1 MSPVRTHR
9 SSLKQSPRY
18 PRKAT
23 AARTVGDHGCPCPNA
38 TLKSTDRT
46 TPLCLSDL
54 HRAPHQSGRS
64 VQGQTAELILMHP
77 IDSLRS
83 SWASQPPTCRNTCP
97 HSTLPPVRMPSQSLS
112 GGGSREKRFE
122 PESSPASS
130 KGVDCW
136 CESFSPYQ
144 FHDLQRR
151 AELCRVPQPMR
162 MQS

>member
-1 MSPVRTHR
+1 VVHPTR
-9 SSLKQSPRY
+9 SSLTQSPRY

-23 AARTVGDHGCPCPNA
+23 AAGAVGDHGCPCPKRNVEVN
-38 TLKSTDRT
+38 RQNN
-46 TPLCLSDL
+46 TPLSKIFTEL
-54 HRAPHQSGRS
+54 RGQSGRS

-77 IDSLRS
+77 IDSHRS

-97 HSTLPPVRMPSQSLS
+97 HSTLPPVRMPSQPLS
-112 GGGSREKRFE
+112 GGGSCEKRFE

-130 KGVDCW
+130 KGVACW